1 MPTPHRTLAV
11 ALLILLPVSGCA
23 TSRPQHGADST
34 RQLLSTPSPGQEALK
49 SSFDN
54 EVAAYQELAEKSLAY
69 RAATIKLASRLKEKI
84 EQDQPLSGADL
95 DTLNQGTVAH
105 LRLRQE
111 LYAVA
116 QSHESLLD
124 ESAEKLVQLG
134 ITPEARLKG
143 VMLSLSAALVLYDNY
158 LLAISLFEA
167 DGKLRRAANQH
178 DSGYEIGYAELAK
191 VTLEYNSV
199 NNRNRVRG
207 AIKFYESEIGKADPS
222 FFADPQVAYLQLL
235 ISQSP
240 SYSMTKK
247 VSPLSVLGRKLDFL
261 GAATGDTVA
270 SLGNEGMNLFSMLF
284 GNAVGLIETRTGKL
298 YNRPAVAGALKEK
311 LRAGDIL
318 LEKTPFRLTDKLIPG
333 FWGHA
338 AIWLGT
344 ETELRELGI
353 WDDPLVVRYHEEIRQ
368 GRLVVEALRSGV
380 ELNTLEHFLNIDDLG
395 LLRKG
400 EMDSKELGKLVLLA
414 LRQVGKRYDFN
425 FDVETTDRIVCSELI
440 YQVYTGIDWP
450 TQKALG
456 RATISPDNVA
466 SKALDGG
473 PLKLVEFYHDGTPV
487 AENPLEQVAL
497 LMHGKR
503 RSVAAE

>member
-1 MPTPHRTLAV
+1 MPTPQQTLVV
-11 ALLILLPVSGCA
+11 ALLVLLPTLSGCA
-23 TSRPQHGADST
+23 TSRRQLGADGT
-34 RQLLSTPSPGQEALK
+34 QQVLSILGPDHAAARIG
-49 SSFDN
+49 FDS
-54 EVAAYQELAEKSLAY
+54 EVAAYQELAEKSLTY
-69 RAATIKLASRLKEKI
+69 RAATIKLASRLKERI
-84 EQDQPLSGADL
+84 EQDQPLSGAEL
-95 DTLNQGTVAH
+95 DTLNQGIVAH

-116 QSHESLLD
+116 QSHERLLD
-124 ESAEKLVQLG
+124 ESAENLALLG
-134 ITPEARLKG
+134 IAPETRLKG

-158 LLAISLFEA
+158 LLAISLFDA
-167 DGKLRRAANQH
+167 DDKLRRAVNH
-178 DSGYEIGYAELAK
+178 RDSGYEIGYAELAK

-199 NNRNRVRG
+199 SNRNRVRG
-207 AIKFYESEIGKADPS
+207 AITFYEREIGKVDPS
-222 FFADPQVAYLQLL
+222 FFTDPQVTYLQLL
-235 ISQSP
+235 ITQSP

-247 VSPLSVLGRKLDFL
+247 VSPLSELGRKLDFL
-261 GAATGDTVA
+261 GTATGDTVV

-298 YNRPAVAGALKEK
+298 YKHPEVAGALKKK
-311 LRAGDIL
+311 LHAGDIL

-344 ETELRELGI
+344 EAELRELGI
-353 WDDPLVVRYHEEIRQ
+353 WDDPLVARYQEEIRQ
-368 GRLVVEALRSGV
+368 GRLVVEALRTGV

-395 LLRKG
+395 VLRKEG
-400 EMDSKELGKLVLLA
+400 MDRQELGKLVLLA
-414 LRQVGKRYDFN
+414 LRQVGKGYDFN

-473 PLKLVEFYHDGTPV
+473 PLQLVTFYHDGKPV
-487 AENPLEQVAL
+487 EQNPLELVAL
-497 LMHGKR
+497 LMR
-503 RSVAAE
+503 NR